1 MAGKFE
7 IYKDKS
13 GKYRWRL
20 THTSGM
26 VIAKSGESYPTKVH
40 AIKTIWSALANTN
53 GRQESIVR
61 ELLSVKIYH
70 CNVIFPASIL

>member
-1 MAGKFE
+1 MPPIKGTASRSLNTKEEKMAGKFE

-53 GRQESIVR
+53 GR
-61 ELLSVKIYH
+61 
-70 CNVIFPASIL
+70 